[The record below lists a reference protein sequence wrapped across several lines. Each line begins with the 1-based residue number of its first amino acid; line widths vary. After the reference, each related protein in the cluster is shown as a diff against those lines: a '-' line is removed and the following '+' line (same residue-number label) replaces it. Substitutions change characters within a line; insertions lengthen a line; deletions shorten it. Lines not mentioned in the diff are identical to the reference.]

1 MDVDSPFFGAVY
13 CLGMILIGQFFLLNL
28 FLAVIVFAFIKS
40 QKAEYQIEVQIL
52 KEEEDKKE
60 REQMIKREQRTF
72 RR

>member
-40 QKAEYQIEVQIL
+40 QKAEVQIEVQIM
-52 KEEEDKKE
+52 KVEQDKKE
-60 REQMIKREQRTF
+60 QELILENQHKLRP
-72 RR
+72 